1 MKLLGAGIVTQLF
14 ELCQLMCFC
23 TALLKLCVSF
33 ESSGAV
39 VFGLADTSLAGLSL
53 KGASTSWS
61 LCDTAGWRPL
71 CVSADTD
78 VFISI

>member
-1 MKLLGAGIVTQLF
+1 MSTDVFLHSVAET
-14 ELCQLMCFC
+14 LCF
-23 TALLKLCVSF
+23 F
-33 ESSGAV
+33 RESSGAI
-39 VFGLADTSLAGLSL
+39 VFGSADTSLAGLSL

-78 VFISI
+78 VFISV